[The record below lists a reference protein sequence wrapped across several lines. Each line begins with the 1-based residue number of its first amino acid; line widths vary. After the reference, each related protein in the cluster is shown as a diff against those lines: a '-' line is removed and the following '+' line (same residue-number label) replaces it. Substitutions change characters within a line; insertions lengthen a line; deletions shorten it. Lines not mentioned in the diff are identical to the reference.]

1 MSFFGRLG
9 SEELKYRVDLIVL
22 RVDTTSST
30 EPLAVRF
37 TRGTKSSITPPIA
50 ARSGTYD
57 FGGRTLSTSATL
69 YRKRDKWL
77 PKEAEISVVSLKGS
91 ERLFGRV
98 LIDLSRNVD
107 LGERNVSEE
116 WQLERCA
123 DRRAKIS
130 VRLHTKWLKGA
141 ATGGEDDEVSG
152 KGGATAALNSMLEEA
167 DNSQAHNLD
176 DFLQEG
182 EHDGAEQEEE
192 EEEEEEAAQQD
203 EEAQDGEEELEEQEQ
218 TVQVRPTRINGR
230 PVTVITTQQTKR
242 TAMQSAPMRGKPA
255 AGRPPLGRRA
265 AEEEED
271 EEHEEAGSEVK
282 EESASAAESE
292 EIIEDD
298 EEAQE
303 VEEDDDGRVVKFGG
317 VEARGS
323 TTKSRSP
330 HHTLVQPMKSNLKGG
345 GGSMTG
351 GAIPSQATTIRDN
364 ITITSASGSAVS
376 PRAVRSQPTTAAA
389 ASAPSSSPSFSS
401 SSLSSDSS
409 IPSSPLPSTGH
420 SRRTSDISSST
431 PTSPKHAAIAA
442 ELRGLKPITPS
453 QIFNCTLSEA
463 MTLNPRTSSLDVPF
477 VFDRLIVACESGAGG
492 GLAAEGIFRVTA
504 DKRAVDALK
513 THLQEGNYKIE
524 SSVESVVVAA
534 VLKAWLMAIATKQ
547 PLIPTQQH
555 PHCLAIGQLDVDKQR
570 PQHHS
575 DSEEDADEAIIARP
589 SRPRQMLLQLVP
601 SLPFLTKR
609 LLVRL
614 IALILK
620 TANPPLSVRN
630 RMNVHALAVVF
641 APSVLT
647 LQPEAG
653 VDGYEM
659 FQRAKYA
666 VRFLEHL
673 IQHSDVLER
682 ESGLGS
688 GNQSPVKAIQPAALS
703 SSTSTTTVAGGGMI
717 GAMTPVAVQPVAS
730 QSSEK
735 AVSQLEEASSGG
747 NIVVA
752 SPRTIRAVAAGKAC
766 GPLATNT
773 TSTAAL
779 TAATIAPTNRTS
791 PASSLSSN
799 SSSSSTTNSS
809 AANAARLPPGAV
821 PTIFQQQQRGKPAVA
836 TAPSAIDKAL
846 QMAGTDDRRRQ
857 SQQQMAR
864 QRPGQ
869 RPVEDRVAKEEVVA
883 IAVAISGGQ
892 VIRCH
897 GEADM

>member
-9 SEELKYRVDLIVL
+9 SEELKYRVDLIVQ
-22 RVDTTSST
+22 RVDTTSFT

-37 TRGTKSSITPPIA
+37 TRGNKSSITPPIA

-98 LIDLSRNVD
+98 LIDLSRYVEM
-107 LGERNVSEE
+107 GEKNTSEE

-141 ATGGEDDEVSG
+141 AAGGGEDEEVSG
-152 KGGATAALNSMLEEA
+152 KAGAAAALSSMLDEA

-176 DFLQEG
+176 DFLQQD
-182 EHDGAEQEEE
+182 EHDIAEQQEEE
-192 EEEEEEAAQQD
+192 EEDEEEEEETTTTAQPVRRQQTAAGKRGSNGADTLQLPPKGRREERKEAPMRGRPQPQHPPQRGGSRQRTVELEELDEEQQQEEEP
-203 EEAQDGEEELEEQEQ
+203 EEAQDGEEQAELEEEQQ

-230 PVTVITTQQTKR
+230 PVTVITTQQTNR
-242 TAMQSAPMRGKPA
+242 TVAQSAPVRGKPA
-255 AGRPPLGRRA
+255 AGRLAPPSRRA
-265 AEEEED
+265 DD
-271 EEHEEAGSEVK
+271 EEEAGSEVK

-298 EEAQE
+298 DEPQEEE
-303 VEEDDDGRVVKFGG
+303 EEDDNGRVVKFGG

-323 TTKSRSP
+323 TTKNRSP
-330 HHTLVQPMKSNLKGG
+330 HHTLVQPTKSNLKGG
-345 GGSMTG
+345 GVVIANST
-351 GAIPSQATTIRDN
+351 IPSQATTIRDN

-376 PRAVRSQPTTAAA
+376 STTSRSQPTAVSAT
-389 ASAPSSSPSFSS
+389 SAPSSSPSLSA
-401 SSLSSDSS
+401 SSLSSDSP
-409 IPSSPLPSTGH
+409 IPSSPLPPAH
-420 SRRTSDISSST
+420 SRRGSHTSSLAS
-431 PTSPKHAAIAA
+431 SPKHAAISA
-442 ELRGLKPITPS
+442 ELRGVKPITPS
-453 QIFNCTLSEA
+453 HIFSCTLAEA
-463 MTLNPRTSSLDVPF
+463 MTLNPRTSLLDVPF
-477 VFDRLIVACESGAGG
+477 VFDRLIAACESGAGG
-492 GLAAEGIFRVTA
+492 GLAAEGIFRVAA

-513 THLQEGNYKIE
+513 THLQEGNYKVE

-534 VLKAWLMAIATKQ
+534 VLKSWLMAIATKQ
-547 PLIPTQQH
+547 PLIPIQLH
-555 PHCLAIGQLDVDKQR
+555 PQCLAIGQLDVDKQR

-575 DSEEDADEAIIARP
+575 DSEEDDNDETIIARP
-589 SRPRQMLLQLVP
+589 SRPRQLLLQLVP

-666 VRFLEHL
+666 VRFLETPHTA
-673 IQHSDVLER
+673 QRRAGER
-682 ESGLGS
+682 VGVGRRE
-688 GNQSPVKAIQPAALS
+688 
-703 SSTSTTTVAGGGMI
+703 
-717 GAMTPVAVQPVAS
+717 QPVTCESHA
-730 QSSEK
+730 
-735 AVSQLEEASSGG
+735 ACRNCLELCYCHDSGG
-747 NIVVA
+747 SDDRNDDA
-752 SPRTIRAVAAGKAC
+752 SDGPTSRSAEHWKAC
-766 GPLATNT
+766 GVIGG
-773 TSTAAL
+773 S
-779 TAATIAPTNRTS
+779 
-791 PASSLSSN
+791 
-799 SSSSSTTNSS
+799 
-809 AANAARLPPGAV
+809 
-821 PTIFQQQQRGKPAVA
+821 
-836 TAPSAIDKAL
+836 
-846 QMAGTDDRRRQ
+846 DR
-857 SQQQMAR
+857 
-864 QRPGQ
+864 
-869 RPVEDRVAKEEVVA
+869 
-883 IAVAISGGQ
+883 
-892 VIRCH
+892 
-897 GEADM
+897 